1 MSLRDDETT
10 IQDLLDGKLGEAEF
24 SKVEERMRQ
33 DREFRRLY
41 LSYVKIHHLLVEKF
55 EVSGGNIVRMP
66 ASPMAVRRR
75 RMWLALVAVVALLA
89 SAAGLLRLTT
99 PEPTAILVYGPESKG
114 RTEHPEGRVGANLMW
129 VGSTLELD
137 RGSVAIVMPSGVKGY
152 FEGPGKLDMENPNKL
167 RLHSGRAWFEVPA
180 GADGFVC
187 ATDSLFVE
195 DLGTEFGVIADPGRP
210 EAVYVIK
217 GKVRLHPIE
226 RPAEIHNLVQG
237 QGAAWKDQQL
247 EGAKG
252 QAAFSAAF
260 PEKVVV
266 FADDFHDAD
275 GTPLDGKLPDIGAG
289 PWRTTRGAMEVRN
302 GVLDTRGERRNA
314 AFAPLGQPY
323 LNDLTHILLLTIE
336 GHGPG
341 DEGWA
346 GVSLYTGDQERIF
359 VGDPCGSSGDWA
371 LHPVGWQ
378 AINACPLLEGISTV
392 TLRYDYRTGLVEL
405 FEGEETTGTPRAS
418 QWIAPGLAFDR
429 IRIANGSVM
438 DAILDAGGNAEEV
451 KLYDAINVR
460 SNIAVRKIKATVLS
474 AANSIRKIN

>member
-10 IQDLLDGKLGEAEF
+10 IQNLLDGKLGEAEF
-24 SKVEERMRQ
+24 SKVEQRMQ
-33 DREFRRLY
+33 ADRDFRRLY
-41 LSYVKIHHLLVEKF
+41 LSYVKAHHLLLEKF
-55 EVSGGNIVRMP
+55 ETRGGTIFQLP
-66 ASPMAVRRR
+66 ASPIAVRRR
-75 RMWLALVAVVALLA
+75 RMWLACAASVALLA
-89 SAAGLLRLTT
+89 GAAAWLRATA
-99 PEPTAILVYGPESKG
+99 PEPKAILVYGPESKG
-114 RTEHPEGRVGANLMW
+114 RTDHPEGRVGKHVMW

-137 RGSVAIVMPSGVKGY
+137 RGSVAIVMPSGVRGY

-167 RLHSGRAWFEVPA
+167 RLHSGRAWFDVPE

-187 ATDSLFVE
+187 STDSLFVE
-195 DLGTEFGVIADPGRP
+195 DLGTEFGVIADPGHP
-210 EAVYVIK
+210 EEVFVIK
-217 GKVRLHPIE
+217 GKVRLHPHN
-226 RPAEIHNLVQG
+226 RPAEIRNLVQG
-237 QGAAWKDQQL
+237 QGTAWKDQRF
-247 EGAKG
+247 EGATSPS
-252 QAAFSAAF
+252 AFSAAF

-266 FADDFHDAD
+266 FADDFHEAD
-275 GTPLDGKLPDIGAG
+275 GTPLDGKEPDVGAG
-289 PWRTTRGAMEVRN
+289 PWKTTRGAMEVRN

-336 GHGPG
+336 AHGPG

-371 LHPVGWQ
+371 LHPAGLQ

-429 IRIANGSVM
+429 IRVANGSMM
-438 DAILDAGGNAEEV
+438 DAILDAGGNAAEV
-451 KLYDAINVR
+451 KPYDALNVR